1 MSTKI
6 LDFAPSAAIAI
17 YSTAKN
23 IEGIQLGKPGG
34 KRSIALKLLKPGDV
48 NSFWEPY
55 LLAIQTYLL
64 STMPELSSDGWM
76 SMQGNEEKF
85 SQASKVVSALLIWQ
99 LLYKELEAPKFKIQC
114 NQKPMIESLR
124 PSVTV
129 LASLS
134 QLCKQVYP
142 GDYAEFYRDYLHWV
156 AHCWHEEFTQSRS
169 LASSHPG
176 KRFDVEEMR
185 VVNKNYRKA
194 NVWRKVD
201 PKIRDRYNPH
211 NQENEPHHY
220 RLIDTSLQQTKDS
233 YSWKAFKDYQKSLI
247 TLTTALDQQPHVLS
261 LEKDG
266 FNVIQ
271 DQGRPKR

>member
-6 LDFAPSAAIAI
+6 LDFAPSTAIAI

-55 LLAIQTYLL
+55 LLTIQIYLL

-85 SQASKVVSALLIWQ
+85 AQVSKVVSALLIWQ

-114 NQKPMIESLR
+114 NQKRMIESLR
-124 PSVTV
+124 PSVTA
-129 LASLS
+129 LASLF

-142 GDYAEFYRDYLHWV
+142 GDYAEFYRDYLHWF

-176 KRFDVEEMR
+176 KRSDVLEMR
-185 VVNKNYRKA
+185 SLSTQYKDN
-194 NVWRKVD
+194 
-201 PKIRDRYNPH
+201 YNPH
-211 NQENEPHHY
+211 DSKEELHYY
-220 RLIDTSLQQTKDS
+220 RLIDTAIKQKKGSKSWNVFKNYKKQCIAFTK
-233 YSWKAFKDYQKSLI
+233 
-247 TLTTALDQQPHVLS
+247 TLDQQSYAWS
-261 LEKDG
+261 LGNDG
-266 FNVIQ
+266 FHPIQ
-271 DQGRPKR
+271 GQGRPKL